1 MIAALHHIGMT
12 VSDLGRA
19 ATFLHNLFG
28 FTSTAASLPETP
40 LTGRGERAV
49 LLRAPNCFIKL
60 VETAATVAVKR
71 PVNEAGITHISI
83 QSRHIDALYERALAA
98 GARPHAPPIALG
110 TGFVYLYLR
119 DAQHNVIEIE
129 GVPFAPAQQSPW
141 VAHVAIATH
150 DLDRLATFYHA
161 LLGGERR
168 NGATIGPNPLIDRLA
183 GLSGVEAKPVWIVGR
198 NVTLELW
205 QYLNPP
211 TMPAPRPRPL
221 AGYSHICFEVRDIA
235 ESLAA
240 FERAG
245 ATVVTPSTADA
256 GVTSA
261 LVRDPDGN
269 LLELAAFSDAARA
282 TGSLADIAI
291 IQRMEALRQSSST

>member
-1 MIAALHHIGMT
+1 MIAALHHVGMT
-12 VSDLGRA
+12 VSDLERA

-28 FTSTAASLPETP
+28 FASAGTL
-40 LTGRGERAV
+40 LTGTLIRGRAV
-49 LLRAPNCFIKL
+49 MLRAPNCFLEL
-60 VETAATVAVKR
+60 VESAAAVARER
-71 PVNEAGITHISI
+71 PVNESGITHISI

-98 GARPHAPPIALG
+98 AARPHAPPIALG

-119 DAQHNVIEIE
+119 DSEHNVIEIE

-150 DLDRLATFYHA
+150 DLDRLATFYHGI
-161 LLGGERR
+161 LGGERR
-168 NGATIGPNPLIDRLA
+168 NGAKIGPNPLVDRLA
-183 GLSGVEAKPVWIVGR
+183 ALSDVEAAPVWVVGR

-211 TMPAPRPRPL
+211 TTPAPRPRAL
-221 AGYSHICFEVRDIA
+221 DEAGYSHICFEVRDIT

-240 FERAG
+240 FQRAG
-245 ATVVTPSTADA
+245 ATVVTPVAVGA
-256 GVTSA
+256 GATTA

-282 TGSLADIAI
+282 AGSLADIAI
-291 IQRMEALRQSSST
+291 IQRMEALRQSNST